1 LREFRA
7 NKVRNRTGASGAAMT
22 EPLILIVE
30 DSRSVA
36 HGYASI
42 LKNAGYRCIFAETAA
57 DAHAALNQH
66 AALIRAVLLDL
77 HLPDMDG
84 LDLLKDHAT
93 LTQRWPII
101 VATGDGSI
109 NRAIAAMR
117 LGVVDFLVKPIAG
130 PRLLTIVQN
139 ALQTHPTPV
148 ADAGQPPALP
158 AIPIMPPVPLQPIP
172 AASPR
177 GFIGFVGMSPPML
190 NIYTQIENVAR
201 SRATIFIT
209 GESGTGKEVC
219 AEAIHKCSPRGG
231 KPFVAVNCGAIP
243 EDLLESELFGHL
255 KGSFTGAV
263 SDRVGAVQAA
273 QGGTLFLDEIC
284 EMELRLQV
292 KLLRFLQSGTVQRV
306 GSSRAEEV
314 DVRIIC
320 ATNRVPEEEVAGGRF
335 REDLYYRLAVV
346 PIEMPPLRAR
356 GHDIALL
363 ANHFLQR
370 FAKEEGKG
378 FAALSA
384 EFVRALGARPWPGN
398 VRELQNLMR
407 RAAVMAA
414 GPDLSIDL
422 LPPPV
427 RSINASHSHS
437 LDLVNSTAPV
447 ALPNMSSL
455 PGLPCVQMGEG
466 AQVERQ
472 LADLLRGLTLDD
484 VERIAIDAAIDQA
497 GGSLPGAAKL
507 LGVSPSTL
515 YRKRERW
522 LDCRSTG

>member
-1 LREFRA
+1 
-7 NKVRNRTGASGAAMT
+7 MT
-22 EPLILIVE
+22 EPVILIVE

-36 HGYASI
+36 HGYATI
-42 LKNAGYRCIFAETAA
+42 LKKGGYRCIFAETAA
-57 DAHAALNQH
+57 DALAALKQH
-66 AALIRAVLLDL
+66 PTLIRAIILDPN
-77 HLPDMDG
+77 LPDTNG
-84 LDLLKDHAT
+84 LDFLQEQTLLA
-93 LTQRWPII
+93 QSMPII

-117 LGVVDFLVKPIAG
+117 LGVFDYLVKPISAE
-130 PRLLTIVQN
+130 RLLTIVRSALLSQDYPAQN
-139 ALQTHPTPV
+139 SVDSPP
-148 ADAGQPPALP
+148 QPMPLT
-158 AIPIMPPVPLQPIP
+158 IMP

-263 SDRVGAVQAA
+263 NDRIGAVQAA

-306 GSSRAEEV
+306 GSSRTEEV

-320 ATNRVPEEEVAGGRF
+320 ATNRVPEEEVACGRF

-370 FAKEEGKG
+370 FAKEEGKT

-407 RAAVMAA
+407 RAVVMAN
-414 GPDLSIDL
+414 GPELSMEL
-422 LPPPV
+422 LPPPIRPSTIFPSLAAV
-427 RSINASHSHS
+427 RSGATGNAEMPSASAS
-437 LDLVNSTAPV
+437 ATQS
-447 ALPNMSSL
+447 
-455 PGLPCVQMGEG
+455 
-466 AQVERQ
+466 
-472 LADLLRGLTLDD
+472 ADFLRGLTLDA
-484 VERIAIDAAIDQA
+484 VERIAIEAAIEEAQ
-497 GGSLPGAAKL
+497 GSLPGAAKL

-522 LDCRSTG
+522 LDRRLTG